1 MDKQTPGNKAIALGA
16 GPKRAAALGHTAARG
31 AAYSGMAQIL
41 KILILM
47 ASTVAA
53 ARLLPPADFGV
64 IAMTEPVTG
73 FILIFQNLGLNEALV
88 QARHL
93 TSDQINTMFFYNIA
107 ASIIIALILILISP
121 LVGLFYHDIRPEYVT
136 AASAVTLLVTGST
149 LQHTALINRH
159 MRYRALA
166 VIDVAVAATNLAAT
180 ICFALW
186 LHSYWSL
193 WLGSLS
199 GAVVNAILVWRIDH
213 WRPSRRIMW
222 RETRD
227 FLKFGANLTGFNL
240 LNYISRNLDSVLIAK
255 FWGAVSLGL
264 YNRSYKLMLFPIQSI
279 NAPLSRVMLP
289 ILAKLQDEPERYRRT
304 FVLAI
309 RAIALASVPGV
320 MAAAMCS
327 QRIVP
332 FLLGHQWANASP
344 IFFWLSL
351 AAITQ
356 PVSNATGWLFISTGR
371 TGALFRWTLISMPI
385 MIASFAAGLPW
396 GARGVA
402 EAYFISQALRIP
414 ILYRWSTRD
423 NPVHAGD
430 LYAALLPT
438 LAGGGI
444 AWLIVAKIGERL
456 PTGGLLIVALLAA
469 YAFSTAAQAATQG
482 GRFALAETYRLIS
495 ASLRKRRAGPAV
507 P

>member
-1 MDKQTPGNKAIALGA
+1 MDKQTPPSLKLAHEAK
-16 GPKRAAALGHTAARG
+16 PVRAEALGHTAARG
-31 AAYSGMAQIL
+31 AVYSGMAQIL
-41 KILILM
+41 KILILV
-47 ASTVAA
+47 ASTIAA
-53 ARLLPPADFGV
+53 ARILPPADFGV
-64 IAMTEPVTG
+64 IAMTEPITG
-73 FILIFQNLGLNEALV
+73 FIIIFQNLGLNEALV

-93 TSDQINTMFFYNIA
+93 TKDHINTMFFYNIA
-107 ASIIIALILILISP
+107 ASVGIALVLLLIAP
-121 LVGLFYHDIRPEYVT
+121 LVGLFYGDVRPEYVT
-136 AASAVTLLVTGST
+136 AASAATLLVTGST

-166 VIDVAVAATNLAAT
+166 TIDVAVAATTLAFT
-180 ICFALW
+180 VGFALW
-186 LHSYWSL
+186 LHSYWSI
-193 WLGSLS
+193 WLGTFC
-199 GAVVNAILVWRIDH
+199 GTCVNAILVWRIDR
-213 WRPSRRIMW
+213 WRPNRRVMW
-222 RETRD
+222 RETSN

-240 LNYISRNLDSVLIAK
+240 LNYVSRNLDSVLIAK

-304 FVLAI
+304 FTLAI
-309 RAIALASVPGV
+309 RAIALGSVPGV

-327 QRIVP
+327 QRVVP

-356 PVSNATGWLFISTGR
+356 PVSSATGWLFISTGR
-371 TGALFRWTLISMPI
+371 TASLFRLTLISTPI

-402 EAYFISQALRIP
+402 EAYFISQAVRIP
-414 ILYRWSTRD
+414 LLYRWSTRHS
-423 NPVHAGD
+423 PVHASD

-438 LAGGGI
+438 LAGGAL
-444 AWLIVAKIGERL
+444 AWLIVRAVQDHLTTL
-456 PTGGLLIVALLAA
+456 PLLIVALAA
-469 YAFSTAAQAATQG
+469 SYLLSTAAQAITPG
-482 GRFALAETYRLIS
+482 GRAALKETFRLLR
-495 ASLRKRRAGPAV
+495 ATLRKRRPELALT
-507 P
+507 